1 VGGSR
6 WMPWANGRFGPG
18 LQYRVL
24 DRWANDQQPMTHDY
38 NLCML
43 DENDFRKRADVAL
56 DSLKRSLM
64 EAEESADL
72 EVEDQS
78 GALHVSFEDRSKF
91 IISPNAPVRQ
101 IWISALATS
110 FKLDWSDADQD
121 FVLSKTGEK
130 LKVLV
135 ARLINQQLGEELVTL
150 A

>member
-1 VGGSR
+1 
-6 WMPWANGRFGPG
+6 
-18 LQYRVL
+18 
-24 DRWANDQQPMTHDY
+24 
-38 NLCML
+38 ML

-56 DSLKRSLM
+56 DSLKKSLM

-110 FKLDWSDADQD
+110 FKLDWSEAEQD

-130 LKVLV
+130 LKVVV